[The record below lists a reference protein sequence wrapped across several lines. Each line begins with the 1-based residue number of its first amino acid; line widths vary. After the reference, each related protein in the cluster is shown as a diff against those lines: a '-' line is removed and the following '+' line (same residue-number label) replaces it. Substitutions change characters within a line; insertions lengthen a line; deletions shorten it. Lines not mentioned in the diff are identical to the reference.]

1 MRQSYS
7 GKERH
12 VSRMRKN
19 RVPHKKEKHVLN
31 EDEHSW
37 WITQKSRQQFTQDDS
52 TYQTTDAKSLPSDV
66 VSTSTD
72 GYVTD
77 NVTFQTEGEGG
88 STVASALKQMRQPTV
103 TFESAKRTCSDTYAS
118 SSIADDT
125 SENMLKKLLKNVSNN
140 TRETDNPSSCD
151 GASTL
156 CNSTFTSHTPHSAST
171 GHSSSTEDSLRN
183 MHNSASRYLKKK
195 SFDKAVSLFQNI
207 VTSHTSTH
215 GKWHPRVAS
224 ALHNLSIAKLQAGD
238 LDGSIHSVEEALE
251 RRRMSLGEE
260 SPKVVESLV
269 QMGIIL
275 NARKEWN
282 DALEVLKEA
291 LELKEFISNHEPN
304 IEIAKI
310 LNNIGCVHYES
321 GDLEPAL
328 ANLEDA
334 LDVQEGLLED
344 LKCIGPEFLCMAS
357 TMCNLAF
364 IFITMAVDHHDN
376 SLSSF
381 SHSSSETYA
390 EGSIDETYRSCS
402 ASTDS
407 DERGDGFPIA
417 GCVAALATTNSDGE
431 DTRKNRKST
440 MSVLRRG
447 KDFET
452 LLQKAVHK
460 LEDALTIQQGLLD
473 EGHHLIL
480 NTLDNI
486 AYCHFRLSNYDTSLK
501 YYKRLMKAQKAVLGT
516 QHLDVSATLTKIAKI
531 YLKLC
536 QFEKA
541 HKILDAVTKFYDK
554 NLERDDRRS
563 VYAKA
568 LANSVYN
575 HLTPNTRSGSG
586 YSYNFSNVSVKDA
599 MIIGLRRMNLRNPIN
614 SRRLNFDFMG
624 ELSREFHIIQWQ
636 IKKPQNVSKMSG
648 QRISFA

>member
-19 RVPHKKEKHVLN
+19 RVPHKKEKHALN

-52 TYQTTDAKSLPSDV
+52 TYQTADAKSLPSDV
-66 VSTSTD
+66 VSMSTA
-72 GYVTD
+72 GYVSD
-77 NVTFQTEGEGG
+77 NVTFQTEGEGA
-88 STVASALKQMRQPTV
+88 STVASALKQIRQPAA
-103 TFESAKRTCSDTYAS
+103 TFDTDKRSCGDTYAS
-118 SSIADDT
+118 SVADDT
-125 SENMLKKLLKNVSNN
+125 SENMLKNLLKNVSNN
-140 TRETDNPSSCD
+140 TRQTDIPTSCD

-156 CNSTFTSHTPHSAST
+156 CNSTFTSNTPHSA
-171 GHSSSTEDSLRN
+171 STEDSLRN

-260 SPKVVESLV
+260 SPKVVETLV

-275 NARKEWN
+275 NARKEWD

-364 IFITMAVDHHDN
+364 IFITMAVDHHGN

-402 ASTDS
+402 SSTDS
-407 DERGDGFPIA
+407 DGERGGGFPIA
-417 GCVAALATTNSDGE
+417 GCVAALTTTNSDG
-431 DTRKNRKST
+431 DDARKNRKST
-440 MSVLRRG
+440 LSILRRR

-486 AYCHFRLSNYDTSLK
+486 AYCHYRLSNYDTSLK

-541 HKILDAVTKFYDK
+541 YKILDAVTKFYDK
-554 NLERDDRRS
+554 NLERDDRRN

-568 LANSVYN
+568 LANSVHN
-575 HLTPNTRSGSG
+575 HLTPNRSSG

-624 ELSREFHIIQWQ
+624 ELSREFHIFQWE

>member
-19 RVPHKKEKHVLN
+19 RVPHKKEKHALN

-37 WITQKSRQQFTQDDS
+37 WITQKSRQQSTQDDS
-52 TYQTTDAKSLPSDV
+52 TNQTTDAKSLSSDV
-66 VSTSTD
+66 VSMSTA
-72 GYVTD
+72 GYVSD
-77 NVTFQTEGEGG
+77 NVTFQTESG
-88 STVASALKQMRQPTV
+88 STVASALKQIRQPGA
-103 TFESAKRTCSDTYAS
+103 TFDTDKQTCSDTYAS

-125 SENMLKKLLKNVSNN
+125 SENMLKNMLKNVSNN
-140 TRETDNPSSCD
+140 THRTDNQSSCD
-151 GASTL
+151 GASTI
-156 CNSTFTSHTPHSAST
+156 CNSTFTSNTPHSAST
-171 GHSSSTEDSLRN
+171 EDGLRN

-207 VTSHTSTH
+207 VTLHTSTH

-260 SPKVVESLV
+260 SPKVVETLV

-275 NARKEWN
+275 NARKEWD

-291 LELKEFISNHEPN
+291 LELKEFISNHESN

-328 ANLEDA
+328 TNLEDA
-334 LDVQEGLLED
+334 LEVQEGLLED

-364 IFITMAVDHHDN
+364 IFITMAIDHHGN
-376 SLSSF
+376 FLSSF
-381 SHSSSETYA
+381 SHSSSETHA
-390 EGSIDETYRSCS
+390 EDETYRSCS
-402 ASTDS
+402 SSTDS
-407 DERGDGFPIA
+407 DEGGFPIS
-417 GCVAALATTNSDGE
+417 GCVAALTTTNSNGE
-431 DTRKNRKST
+431 DARNNRKST
-440 MSVLRRG
+440 LSVLRRR

-486 AYCHFRLSNYDTSLK
+486 AYCHFRLSNYDTALK

-516 QHLDVSATLTKIAKI
+516 QHLDVSASLTKIAKV

-536 QFEKA
+536 QFEKSYR
-541 HKILDAVTKFYDK
+541 ILDAVTKFYDK

-568 LANSVYN
+568 LANSVHN
-575 HLTPNTRSGSG
+575 HLTPNTRSGNG

-624 ELSREFHIIQWQ
+624 ELSREFHIFQWD
-636 IKKPQNVSKMSG
+636 IKKPQNISKMSG